1 MESQKP
7 FQLEVVSVRLV
18 KDAPVLSERKI
29 EKPEDAIAVVGEVLS
44 EMDREVVCV
53 INLKADGTPINC
65 NFVSMGAVNQAMAE
79 PREIFKS
86 TILSNAVSMIMV
98 HNHPSGN
105 LEPSR
110 ADTVMT
116 DRILKLSHMAG
127 IPLIDHV
134 IVGGDNTKYF
144 SFKEKD
150 MMKIPDVVLT
160 QDYRYLDFEDKVMVA
175 EKGKS
180 R

>member
-1 MESQKP
+1 MENQKP

-18 KDAPVLSERKI
+18 RDAPVLSDRKI
-29 EKPEDAIAVVGEVLS
+29 QKPEDAIAVVGEVLS

-86 TILSNAVSMIMV
+86 AILSNAVSMIMV
-98 HNHPSGN
+98 HNHPSGS
-105 LEPSR
+105 LEPSV
-110 ADTVMT
+110 ADTIMT

-150 MMKIPDVVLT
+150 MMKIPDVTLT
-160 QDYRYLDFEDKVMVA
+160 QDYRYLDFEDKAMVA
-175 EKGKS
+175 EKGRS

>member
-7 FQLEVVSVRLV
+7 FLLEVVSVRLV

-86 TILSNAVSMIMV
+86 AILSNAVSMIMV

-160 QDYRYLDFEDKVMVA
+160 QDYRYLDFEDKAMVA

>member
-86 TILSNAVSMIMV
+86 AILSNAVSMIMV

-160 QDYRYLDFEDKVMVA
+160 QDYRYLDFEDKAMVA

>member
-1 MESQKP
+1 MEGQKP

-86 TILSNAVSMIMV
+86 AILSNAVSMIMV

-144 SFKEKD
+144 SFKEKN
-150 MMKIPDVVLT
+150 MMQIPDMVLT
-160 QDYRYLDFEDKVMVA
+160 QDYRYLDFEDKAMVA